1 MTVGID
7 WQPGVQIDWQK
18 TDYAVVPPVWAE
30 DLPLEPIHC
39 SFNTGSRKWV
49 LSKDNR
55 SECRSWKY
63 HPQQRGKPPFL
74 RFIHAFRDQLTDLPN
89 PFAGDD
95 CILIIDPGRSVTT
108 DGRRASCEIYMVK
121 NGDSWKIAFRNFLIR
136 TNKVSVM
143 ECYDERYLEACKMAR
158 AAVDQGYIDEEE
170 NIG

>member
-30 DLPLEPIHC
+30 DLPLEGVHC
-39 SFNTGSRKWV
+39 YFSTTNRKWMTQ
-49 LSKDNR
+49 KD

-63 HPQQRGKPPFL
+63 HPQQRGKPPYL
-74 RFIHAFRDQLTDLPN
+74 RFIHAFADQLPAELDN
-89 PFAGDD
+89 PFSGDD

-121 NGDSWKIAFRNFLIR
+121 NGAGDWKIAFRHFLIR

-170 NIG
+170 NT